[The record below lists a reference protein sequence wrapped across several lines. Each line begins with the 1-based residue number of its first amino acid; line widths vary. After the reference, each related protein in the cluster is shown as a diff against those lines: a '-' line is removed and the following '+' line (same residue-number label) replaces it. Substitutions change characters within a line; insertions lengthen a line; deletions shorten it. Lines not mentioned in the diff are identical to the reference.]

1 MYIYVLPCLH
11 TYVYMYMYIYI
22 YIYIYVYPHTDMY
35 IHPYMHIHT
44 LYVQN
49 KILYKF
55 YAYDAPYICFTSFHT
70 LRHAYD
76 TFSYTD
82 VTFSQATLFLLF
94 FTYSIHDVCHR
105 KCEQMPTVSQT
116 H

>member
-1 MYIYVLPCLH
+1 
-11 TYVYMYMYIYI
+11 
-22 YIYIYVYPHTDMY
+22 MY

-82 VTFSQATLFLLF
+82 VTFSQATFFCCFLHIRYMMCV
-94 FTYSIHDVCHR
+94 TDVIWDGALC
-105 KCEQMPTVSQT
+105 
-116 H
+116 